1 MVVGVVRAVGPPST
15 MRGSLSPSCS
25 RTPRGVVHS
34 GWPERFAEVAVM
46 GRPRRL
52 TTARGMAALEAL
64 DGWDGERA
72 IKYPFDWSKST
83 RRVGGREE
91 DGKGNG
97 EGGLAGA

>member
-1 MVVGVVRAVGPPST
+1 
-15 MRGSLSPSCS
+15 
-25 RTPRGVVHS
+25 
-34 GWPERFAEVAVM
+34 
-46 GRPRRL
+46 
-52 TTARGMAALEAL
+52 MAALEAL

-97 EGGLAGA
+97 KEGWLELNLHALFLIVLGVGTFIFQTTENQKTWRTHCPFSVATIICTVSISH